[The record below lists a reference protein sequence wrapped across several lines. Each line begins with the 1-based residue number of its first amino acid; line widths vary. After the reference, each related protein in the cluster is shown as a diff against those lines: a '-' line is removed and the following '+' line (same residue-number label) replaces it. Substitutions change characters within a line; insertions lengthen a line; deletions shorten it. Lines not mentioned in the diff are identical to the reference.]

1 MSRIDT
7 WRWLTRD
14 VPAGQVLPPWLN
26 ACQVFLFP
34 RRTLLWLLSRDCGF
48 DLFTCCWKIHGVRF
62 SDCVFMSM
70 AEPRR
75 GVLYRFEREAGS
87 DLVTVTEVTLPVP
100 QAGNGF
106 QIGPQEYIPH
116 A

>member
-1 MSRIDT
+1 MSRIAT
-7 WRWLTRD
+7 WRWLVRD
-14 VPAGQVLPPWLN
+14 VPAGKVLPSWLI
-26 ACQVFLFP
+26 AFRVFLFP
-34 RRTLLWLLSRDCGF
+34 RQTLLWILSRDCGF
-48 DLFTCCWKIHGVRF
+48 DLLTCCWKIHGVRF

-75 GVLYRFEREAGS
+75 GVLYRFEREAGL

-106 QIGPQEYIPH
+106 QVGPQEYILPR
-116 A
+116 